1 MRGQP
6 YQLYCQFC
14 AGPRVIRQSI
24 KPKLLYFLHSATIC
38 FNDGIG
44 VADRNVFPDTQML
57 SYSVESDNSRARY
70 GRLNLTDGHGW
81 CSRNN
86 LTGWL
91 QLDLGETFEICG
103 VATQGGTRPSYQ
115 VATFKLLYSND
126 TAQWRWYRDT
136 NGSKMVMLTNL
147 IYFADIYTG
156 MLVVS
161 K

>member
-1 MRGQP
+1 
-6 YQLYCQFC
+6 
-14 AGPRVIRQSI
+14 
-24 KPKLLYFLHSATIC
+24 
-38 FNDGIG
+38 
-44 VADRNVFPDTQML
+44 ML
-57 SYSVESDNSRARY
+57 SHSDESYHSRARY

-81 CSRNN
+81 CSRTNSV
-86 LTGWL
+86 GWL

-126 TAQWRWYRDT
+126 TKQWDWFRDT

-147 IYFADIYTG
+147 IYFADIYTVIP
-156 MLVVS
+156 VVW

>member
-1 MRGQP
+1 
-6 YQLYCQFC
+6 
-14 AGPRVIRQSI
+14 
-24 KPKLLYFLHSATIC
+24 
-38 FNDGIG
+38 
-44 VADRNVFPDTQML
+44 ML

-81 CSRNN
+81 CSRTNSV
-86 LTGWL
+86 GWL

-126 TAQWRWYRDT
+126 TKQWDWYRDT

-156 MLVVS
+156 MPVVS
-161 K
+161 KQYFSHFGGNLESFCECLAFLLLD

>member
-1 MRGQP
+1 
-6 YQLYCQFC
+6 
-14 AGPRVIRQSI
+14 
-24 KPKLLYFLHSATIC
+24 
-38 FNDGIG
+38 
-44 VADRNVFPDTQML
+44 ML
-57 SYSVESDNSRARY
+57 SYSAESDNSRARY

-86 LTGWL
+86 KWVGWL

-126 TAQWRWYRDT
+126 TKQWDWFRDT

-147 IYFADIYTG
+147 IYFADIYTVIP
-156 MLVVS
+156 VVW

>member
-1 MRGQP
+1 M
-6 YQLYCQFC
+6 
-14 AGPRVIRQSI
+14 
-24 KPKLLYFLHSATIC
+24 T
-38 FNDGIG
+38 
-44 VADRNVFPDTQML
+44 DRNVFPDAQML
-57 SYSVESDNSRARY
+57 SNSVESDYTWARY

-81 CSRNN
+81 CSMKI
-86 LTGWL
+86 LSVWL

-126 TAQWRWYRDT
+126 TKQWDWFRDT

-147 IYFADIYTG
+147 IYFADIYTVIP
-156 MLVVS
+156 VVW

>member
-1 MRGQP
+1 
-6 YQLYCQFC
+6 
-14 AGPRVIRQSI
+14 
-24 KPKLLYFLHSATIC
+24 
-38 FNDGIG
+38 
-44 VADRNVFPDTQML
+44 ML
-57 SYSVESDNSRARY
+57 SNSVESDYTIARY

-81 CSRNN
+81 P
-86 LTGWL
+86 

-161 K
+161 R